1 MSDFRI
7 SAEARHLPEES
18 DAQSSRYVFSYEVT
32 IRNEGGEPAQL
43 MARHWWVT
51 DGNGAVQEVHGSG
64 VVGKKPYLAG
74 GEEFRYSSFA
84 VLETPVGAMHGYYEF
99 VTDTGRTF
107 EAAIPAFS
115 LSVPNLRH

>member
-64 VVGKKPYLAG
+64 VVGKSPISRVA
-74 GEEFRYSSFA
+74 RSSA
-84 VLETPVGAMHGYYEF
+84 TRALPCSKHRWVRC
-99 VTDTGRTF
+99 TGIMSSSP
-107 EAAIPAFS
+107 IPAGPS
-115 LSVPNLRH
+115 RLPYRHSA